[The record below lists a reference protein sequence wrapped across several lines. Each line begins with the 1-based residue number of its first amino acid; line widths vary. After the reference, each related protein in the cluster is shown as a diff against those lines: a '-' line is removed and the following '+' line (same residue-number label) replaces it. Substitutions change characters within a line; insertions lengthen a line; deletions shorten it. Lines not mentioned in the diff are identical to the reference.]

1 MVSKDLDNL
10 RNFLNDKRREKVD
23 QFWLSLFNAAIM
35 FLSIATPLF
44 MTADSWTDSRKI
56 CVKISIVCMVVVVVA
71 LLIVLRRL
79 VRYYKGVLLEMMPA
93 FNGQT
98 DSIAT
103 STREW
108 VWYEKLLSRVA
119 LLCFLVG
126 IGAVFYSVFI

>member
-1 MVSKDLDNL
+1 MVSKDIDNL
-10 RNFLNDKRREKVD
+10 RNLLNERRREKVD

-44 MTADSWTDSRKI
+44 MTADSWTPARKL
-56 CVKISIVCMVVVVVA
+56 CVKISIICMFVAVGA

-79 VRYYKGVLLEMMPA
+79 VRYYKGIVLEMLSM

-98 DSIAT
+98 NSIST

-108 VWYEKLLSRVA
+108 VWYEKFLSCIA

-126 IGAVFYSVFI
+126 MGSVLCSVFI